1 MMDSTAALDG
11 GASSY
16 FESDTL
22 SAAPA
27 AGTDNLSAALPAPPL
42 PAPRAAIVP
51 AAAAAASKTASSFQ
65 DLDLSSGSVGG
76 AALGNGGHPASG
88 ARFDATASLPP
99 AAGGASPDL
108 AVVVGSPSKVGEGMS
123 AFFTYEVRTKT
134 SLPQY
139 VNSEFAVTRRFRD
152 FDWLHTQLVATF
164 PGAIVPPLP
173 EKHAAQVATY
183 KVTAQQQSAAFLEER
198 RSQLQRFLQRLV
210 AHPMIHTAPDLQAF
224 LEKPDDELEQWREKA
239 KGGALGTKA
248 YSLQD
253 VKSGL
258 LKMANSSLSMTEM
271 PPASFL
277 PLADVPCQQMGNYAA
292 AVQAQVASVH
302 KHARGYIERHKAL
315 GTALTGFGLTLTQLA
330 DCQRTINESLANGIS
345 SMGLCVGR
353 LSATYHELAER
364 EKLAFDEPMKEY
376 VRILSSAKA
385 AIACRDAAVKKYNE
399 AQLTMLLKKERLEK
413 HRAAGGKEEKA
424 AVLSGELAVAEE
436 STNLAKAEYEAIA
449 ARVDAEM
456 ARFQAEKLADLKR
469 IVINFISLQIE
480 YSVRVQQA
488 WRELLPRLQAIEVG
502 SDALPS
508 GAPPP
513 RPIVSNF
520 APLE

>member
-1 MMDSTAALDG
+1 
-11 GASSY
+11 
-16 FESDTL
+16 
-22 SAAPA
+22 
-27 AGTDNLSAALPAPPL
+27 
-42 PAPRAAIVP
+42 
-51 AAAAAASKTASSFQ
+51 
-65 DLDLSSGSVGG
+65 
-76 AALGNGGHPASG
+76 
-88 ARFDATASLPP
+88 
-99 AAGGASPDL
+99 
-108 AVVVGSPSKVGEGMS
+108 MS

-292 AVQAQVASVH
+292 AVQAQ
-302 KHARGYIERHKAL
+302 
-315 GTALTGFGLTLTQLA
+315 LA

-385 AIACRDAAVKKYNE
+385 AIACRDAAVKKYND

-488 WRELLPRLQAIEVG
+488 WRELLPRLQAIERL
-502 SDALPS
+502 AKL
-508 GAPPP
+508 ARPP
-513 RPIVSNF
+513 
-520 APLE
+520 